1 MESSLVGRDVEEGR
15 KERRRKRKPCDR
27 KNQPLK
33 VVYISNPM
41 RVQASAA
48 EFRGLV
54 QQLTG
59 QDAPKFPP
67 SASVETP
74 ETNVRKIQDDDDD
87 DQQLLLHWAAA
98 IMEDSSDDFLGG
110 SYESLE
116 GIFMRDM
123 VDRLAA

>member
-1 MESSLVGRDVEEGR
+1 MESSLVGREVEEER
-15 KERRRKRKPCDR
+15 KERRRNRKPCDR

-54 QQLTG
+54 QELTG

-67 SASVETP
+67 SASSASVETP

-87 DQQLLLHWAAA
+87 DEQLLLHWAA
-98 IMEDSSDDFLGG
+98 MEDSSDGFLGG
-110 SYESLE
+110 YFHE
-116 GIFMRDM
+116 GHGGQIGG
-123 VDRLAA
+123 LT